1 MEIMR
6 VNEIIHGQYEEKG
19 REGKKEV
26 ERNGKSLGGNKEE
39 KEPITDRMIR
49 EGGRY

>member
-1 MEIMR
+1 MR
-6 VNEIIHGQYEEKG
+6 VNEIIQGQYEEKG

-26 ERNGKSLGGNKEE
+26 ERNEKSLGGKKE
-39 KEPITDRMIR
+39 KESITDTMIR